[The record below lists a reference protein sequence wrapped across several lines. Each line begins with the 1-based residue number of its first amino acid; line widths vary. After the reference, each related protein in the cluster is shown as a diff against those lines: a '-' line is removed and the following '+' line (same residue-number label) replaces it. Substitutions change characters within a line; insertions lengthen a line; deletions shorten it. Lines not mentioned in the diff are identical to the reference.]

1 MMHIL
6 IDTETLST
14 RINCVITQIGWCA
27 FDPASEGVMWHE
39 SKCPDVPNQI
49 HVLGR
54 AIDWETL
61 QWWLQQEEDAR
72 KAMWQARPDCMLN
85 EFLSS
90 FAHQYNWKD
99 VEGVWSHGLGFDVSI
114 LEYAYI
120 KAGMSIPW
128 GYKTPRD
135 TRTLFALA
143 GMKSEDLIA
152 PSIKHVAEADAIAMA
167 LSVQKAFRWIKGGE
181 RI

>member
-1 MMHIL
+1 MHIL
-6 IDTETLST
+6 VDLETLST

-39 SKCPDVPNQI
+39 SRRPE
-49 HVLGR
+49 
-54 AIDWETL
+54 IDDQLRRLKRVMDYDTIS
-61 QWWLQQEEDAR
+61 WWLKQAEDAR
-72 KAMWQARPDCMLN
+72 KGMYESIPDCSLE

-99 VEGVWSHGLGFDVSI
+99 VEGVWSHGLGFDVVI
-114 LEYAYI
+114 LENAYRE
-120 KAGMSIPW
+120 ARMPVPW
-128 GYKTPRD
+128 NYKTPRD
-135 TRTLFALA
+135 TRTLFWLA

-167 LSVQKAFRWIKGGE
+167 LSVQKAYKIIKDKQNT
-181 RI
+181 